1 MIRGRLRWLGIVVAV
16 CLWFGNA
23 IAHESSTGYLL
34 LNQVDDQIN
43 GEIQL
48 RWFDLDLALA
58 LDADKNGQ
66 LLWGEVKAQRS
77 RILDYAADA
86 LDLSHSEGQCQL
98 TWKPELQTD
107 NHLNEGYSVIY
118 FSAVCA
124 EKSQFSIN
132 YRGIFAHDKDHKLLV
147 NYTHVDSFDSGVI
160 DELGGSVTFNSG
172 VSSSLDTFVTYV
184 YQGMIHIWLGLDHIL
199 FLITLLLPAVLVRK
213 DSQWQPHDNV
223 SGVMKDTIWVV
234 TAFTLAHSV
243 TLTATALDWIGGDI
257 RLIELGIA
265 ISVLLSALNNI
276 WPIVL
281 RLGWITFAF
290 GLLHGM
296 GFASVL
302 GDLGLDP
309 NHTVLS
315 VLAFNLGVEIGQL
328 AILLVVI
335 PLLLVC
341 RYPWYR
347 TLGINIASAVI
358 AAVAL
363 LWSWQRF

>member
-1 MIRGRLRWLGIVVAV
+1 MRWTNLLFIVTTLLVWQGQAQ
-16 CLWFGNA
+16 
-23 IAHESSTGYLL
+23 AHQLSTAYLT
-34 LNQVDDQIN
+34 LNKAAEDVN
-43 GEIQL
+43 GQLQL
-48 RWFDLDLALA
+48 RWFDLDLALS
-58 LDADKNGQ
+58 LDADKNGE
-66 LLWGEVKAQRS
+66 LTWGEVKAQQDI
-77 RILDYAADA
+77 ILDYAA
-86 LDLSHSEGQCQL
+86 SHLNVSDINTLCNV
-98 TWKPELQTD
+98 TWLNQLQTER
-107 NHLNEGYSVIY
+107 HLNEGYAVID
-118 FSAVCA
+118 FVAAC
-124 EKSQFSIN
+124 EDKSQLVIGYTGLFDQ
-132 YRGIFAHDKDHKLLV
+132 DKDHKLLINFMHLDV
-147 NYTHVDSFDSGVI
+147 FESGVI
-160 DELGGSVTFNSG
+160 SADEKSVTFTPE
-172 VSSSLDTFVTYV
+172 VSSSLDTFITYV

-199 FLITLLLPAVLVRK
+199 FLITLLLTSVLVRK
-213 DSQWQPHDNV
+213 SGQWQAHESV

-265 ISVLLSALNNI
+265 VSVLLSALNNI

-328 AILLVVI
+328 AILFVVVPI
-335 PLLLVC
+335 LLVC
-341 RYPWYR
+341 RKTNWYR
-347 TLGINIASAVI
+347 TLGVNAVSAVI
-358 AAVAL
+358 AAIAL
-363 LWSWQRF
+363 FWSWQRF